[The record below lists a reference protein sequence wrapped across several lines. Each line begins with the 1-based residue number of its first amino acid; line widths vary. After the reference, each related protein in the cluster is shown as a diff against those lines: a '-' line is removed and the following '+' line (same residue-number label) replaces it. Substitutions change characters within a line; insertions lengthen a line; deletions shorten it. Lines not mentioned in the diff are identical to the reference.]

1 MATAKKTKK
10 PAKSKKKAE
19 EVSVPTGTHPL
30 AHNYKLWLHSLEDRV
45 TALEKKL
52 KSK

>member
-1 MATAKKTKK
+1 MTT
-10 PAKSKKKAE
+10 KKKAAK
-19 EVSVPTGTHPL
+19 SS
-30 AHNYKLWLHSLEDRV
+30 YKAWIKILDARV

>member
-1 MATAKKTKK
+1 MATEKKKTKK
-10 PAKSKKKAE
+10 KPAKA
-19 EVSVPTGTHPL
+19 PAP
-30 AHNYKLWLHSLEDRV
+30 SLPSMHTAKEWIKILDARV

>member
-1 MATAKKTKK
+1 MTT
-10 PAKSKKKAE
+10 KKKAAKSSSKAPRKS
-19 EVSVPTGTHPL
+19 VSLGD
-30 AHNYKLWLHSLEDRV
+30 YKAWIKILDARV